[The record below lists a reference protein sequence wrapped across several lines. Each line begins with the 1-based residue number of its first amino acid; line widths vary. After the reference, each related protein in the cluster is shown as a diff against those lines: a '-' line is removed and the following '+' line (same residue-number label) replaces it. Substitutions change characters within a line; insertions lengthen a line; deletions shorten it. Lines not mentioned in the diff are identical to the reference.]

1 MIMQQRA
8 MVSAA
13 VVALLAL
20 SSCAAPTPELDVEAK
35 ADIQTL
41 IERAI
46 DRRNHQMV
54 SGFSST
60 KEEIT
65 QDFVPDAVERTEL
78 EYGKL
83 RQRRD
88 ALAPHGVFLTASG
101 SEITLKELTVTD
113 SGAAVELSEQTH
125 LEHSPVS
132 GVQGPDEG
140 YVYGQKVDLAKTEN
154 GWKIVSIAPLNPIK
168 PFPTT
173 VIDPTTL

>member
-1 MIMQQRA
+1 MIMQRRV

-13 VVALLAL
+13 VVALLAV
-20 SSCAAPTPELDVEAK
+20 SSCAAPTSQLDAEEK
-35 ADIQTL
+35 AAIQTL

-46 DRRNHQMV
+46 DRRNHQV
-54 SGFSST
+54 VVGFSST
-60 KEEIT
+60 TEEIS
-65 QDFVPDAVERTEL
+65 QDFVSDAVERTEL

-88 ALAPHGVFLTASG
+88 ALAPQNAFLTASA
-101 SEITLKELTVTD
+101 SEITLTELTATK
-113 SGAAVELSEQTH
+113 SGAKVELSEKTH

-140 YVYGQKVDLAKTEN
+140 YVYGQKVDLAKTED
-154 GWKIVSIAPLNPIK
+154 GWKIISIAPLNPVK

-173 VIDPTTL
+173 VIDPSTL